1 MIVGPGNAGRPGVVD
16 GLPAGVQFLVLTVE
30 MVGVADA
37 AEGTERDSQILMI
50 ARGQN
55 APTSLMEP
63 GDRDAIVCTEAATNV
78 DAEQPKLVEIGIV
91 DLRQNRI
98 VAVAPAPVFAG
109 FERLHDWMGGGL
121 EVLGRVAIRRAVAA
135 SDMATRQGQTQ
146 V

>member
-98 VAVAPAPVFAG
+98 VAVRVVLAIAGRDVIKGLAPQVSQ
-109 FERLHDWMGGGL
+109 
-121 EVLGRVAIRRAVAA
+121 LGQKLRQQGKAA
-135 SDMATRQGQTQ
+135 NGPIIFRGQD
-146 V
+146 